1 VAAHQS
7 TRVVRPA
14 AALLAEG
21 AAAAPVPAPTLFT
34 RSRGVA
40 SERAFKQQVRDA
52 GGVSYH
58 FHAGQ
63 STWAQTAQQ
72 LRDVHEGLAA
82 DGHACDRFGVSLDRA
97 MGVLEDER
105 DTTLKET
112 GPRIGSDQW
121 TALGTTI
128 PAQPHLG
135 DYMIG
140 FPSGFQNARRA
151 LAAGVTTIGNIAQYT
166 AYDLLGGS
174 DEILVTEETVKALGM
189 FAACAGHGAMVH
201 SNLED
206 GAAAKAS
213 HYGSYLGF
221 AALELY
227 VIEELAGAFLTHC
240 HGNTI
245 SSSEA
250 RAVLHLALDDLHGR
264 TSIGSMVY
272 GNTVDHRAG
281 DRSRNLAAVA
291 DQVHC
296 DIACQLYRP
305 TGHAVNPVPLTEAER
320 IPNAAEIV
328 EVHLLAR
335 EIEVAA
341 RRNVGLFDWPRLE
354 RVAAAMVEYARR
366 FRDTALR
373 RFADEGVDVR
383 DAAQLLLA
391 LRRTPILELEQRV
404 ALTPP
409 PVVARLEP
417 WAAGQGRRFAEGIVS
432 QPQRLDGVR
441 VVIGVLEVHQVIRDA
456 LARALP
462 RLGAEV
468 VVLPSTV
475 SAEQLVRTAIDEDAD
490 AIVLGIYNGNA
501 LQLGQRLQRIAAAER
516 FEGGIFVGGILNQD
530 TGDGLPVDVQPELEA
545 LGIRCIGRLDELV
558 PGLAALAPA

>member
-1 VAAHQS
+1 
-7 TRVVRPA
+7 
-14 AALLAEG
+14 
-21 AAAAPVPAPTLFT
+21 
-34 RSRGVA
+34 
-40 SERAFKQQVRDA
+40 
-52 GGVSYH
+52 
-58 FHAGQ
+58 
-63 STWAQTAQQ
+63 
-72 LRDVHEGLAA
+72 
-82 DGHACDRFGVSLDRA
+82 
-97 MGVLEDER
+97 
-105 DTTLKET
+105 
-112 GPRIGSDQW
+112 
-121 TALGTTI
+121 
-128 PAQPHLG
+128 
-135 DYMIG
+135 MIG

-174 DEILVTEETVKALGM
+174 DETLVTEETVKALGM
-189 FAACAGHGAMVH
+189 FAACAPQGAMVH

-206 GAAAKAS
+206 GASAKAS

-227 VIEELAGAFLTHC
+227 VVEELAGAFLTHC

-264 TSIGSMVY
+264 DSIGSMVY
-272 GNTVDHRAG
+272 GNTVDHAPGNRA
-281 DRSRNLAAVA
+281 RNLAAVA

-296 DIACQLYRP
+296 DIGQLYRP
-305 TGHAVNPVPLTEAER
+305 TGHAINPVPLTEAER
-320 IPNAAEIV
+320 IPSAAEIV

-354 RVAAAMVEYARR
+354 RAAAALVAYARR
-366 FRDTALR
+366 FRDAALA
-373 RFADEGVDVR
+373 RFADEGVDVS

-404 ALTPP
+404 GLAPP
-409 PVVARLEP
+409 PEVARLEP
-417 WAAGQGRRFAEGIVS
+417 WAAGQRRRFAERVTGTG
-432 QPQRLDGVR
+432 QRLDGVR
-441 VVIGVLEVHQVIRDA
+441 IVVGVLEVHQLVRDA

-462 RLGAEV
+462 QLGAEV

-475 SAEQLVRTAIDEDAD
+475 SAEQVVRAAVDEDAD

-501 LQLGQRLQRIAAAER
+501 LQLGERLVRAARQESY
-516 FEGGIFVGGILNQD
+516 EGGLFVGGILNQD
-530 TGDGLPVDVQPELEA
+530 TGEGLPVDVRPELGR
-545 LGIRCIGRLDELV
+545 LGIRCIARLEDLV
-558 PGLAALAPA
+558 PGLAALSSA

>member
-1 VAAHQS
+1 MAAP
-7 TRVVRPA
+7 RPNLRPA

-21 AAAAPVPAPTLFT
+21 AAAAPQPVPTLFC
-34 RSRGVA
+34 SARGVT
-40 SERAFKQQVRDA
+40 SERAFKRTLRDS
-52 GGVSYH
+52 GQISYH
-58 FHAGQ
+58 FHSGQ

-82 DGHACDRFGVSLDRA
+82 HGHACDRFGVSLDRA

-105 DTTLKET
+105 DDTMKET
-112 GPRIGSDQW
+112 GPRIGVDEW
-121 TALGTTI
+121 GALGATI

-140 FPSGFQNARRA
+140 FPSGFENARRA

-174 DEILVTEETVKALGM
+174 DEIFVTEETVKSLGM
-189 FAACAGHGAMVH
+189 FAACREAGAMVH

-206 GAAAKAS
+206 GASAKAS

-227 VIEELAGAFLTHC
+227 VVEELAGAFLTHC

-264 TSIGSMVY
+264 DSIGSMVY
-272 GNTVDHRAG
+272 GNTVDHVAG
-281 DRSRNLAAVA
+281 HRSRNLAAVA

-305 TGHAVNPVPLTEAER
+305 TGHAINPVPLTEAER
-320 IPNAAEIV
+320 IPNAEEIV

-335 EIEVAA
+335 EIETSA
-341 RRNVGLFDWPRLE
+341 RRNVGLYDWQRLE
-354 RVAAAMVEYARR
+354 RVADEMTSYARR
-366 FRDTALR
+366 FRDTALQ
-373 RFADEGVDVR
+373 RFADEGVDVT

-404 ALTPP
+404 ALAPP
-409 PVVARLEP
+409 PAVARLEP
-417 WAAGQGRRFAEGIVS
+417 WAAQHGRRFADRLAT
-432 QPQRLDGVR
+432 QPERLDGVR
-441 VVIGVLEVHQVIRDA
+441 IVVGVLEVHQLVRDA

-462 RLGAEV
+462 QLGAEV

-475 SAEQLVRTAIDEDAD
+475 SAEQVVRAAIDEDAD

-501 LQLGQRLQRIAAAER
+501 LQLGERLARAAEQDG
-516 FEGGIFVGGILNQD
+516 FSGSIFVGGILNQD
-530 TGDGLPVDVQPELEA
+530 TGGGLPIDVRPELER
-545 LGIRCIGRLDELV
+545 LGIRCIARLEDLV
-558 PGLAALAPA
+558 PSLAGLTPA

>member
-1 VAAHQS
+1 VAVRAS
-7 TRVVRPA
+7 SRRLRPA
-14 AALLAEG
+14 AELLAEG
-21 AAAAPVPAPTLFT
+21 AAAAPEPAPTLFT
-34 RSRGVA
+34 TTRGVA
-40 SERAFKQQVRDA
+40 SERAFKRALRDA
-52 GGVSYH
+52 GAISYH
-58 FHAGQ
+58 FHSGQ
-63 STWAQTAQQ
+63 STWALTAQQ
-72 LRDVHEGLAA
+72 LRDVHDGLAA
-82 DGHACDRFGVSLDRA
+82 HGHVCDRFGVSLDRA
-97 MGVLEDER
+97 MGVPEDER
-105 DTTLKET
+105 DAALKET
-112 GPRIGSDQW
+112 GPRIGPDEW

-174 DEILVTEETVKALGM
+174 DEALVTEETVKALGM
-189 FAACAGHGAMVH
+189 FAACAPRGAMVH

-206 GAAAKAS
+206 GASAKAS

-227 VIEELAGAFLTHC
+227 AVEELTGAFLTHC

-264 TSIGSMVY
+264 DSIGSMVY
-272 GNTVDHRAG
+272 GNTVDHLAG
-281 DRSRNLAAVA
+281 NRSRNLAAVA

-296 DIACQLYRP
+296 DISCQLYRP

-320 IPNAAEIV
+320 IPSAAEIV

-335 EIEVAA
+335 EIEATA
-341 RRNVGLFDWPRLE
+341 RRNVRLFDWPRLE
-354 RVAAAMVEYARR
+354 RVAAALAEYAIR
-366 FRDTALR
+366 FRDAALA
-373 RFADEGVDVR
+373 RFADEGVDVT

-404 ALTPP
+404 GLAPP
-409 PVVARLEP
+409 PEAARLEP
-417 WAAGQGRRFAEGIVS
+417 WAAGQGRRFAERLAGTG
-432 QPQRLDGVR
+432 QRLDGVR
-441 VVIGVLEVHQVIRDA
+441 VVVGVLEVHQLVRDA

-462 RLGAEV
+462 QLGAEV

-475 SAEQLVRTAIDEDAD
+475 SAEQVVRVAVDEDAD

-501 LQLGQRLQRIAAAER
+501 LQLGERLVRAARQESY
-516 FEGGIFVGGILNQD
+516 EGGLFVGGILNQD
-530 TGDGLPVDVQPELEA
+530 TGDGLPVDVRPQLDR
-545 LGIRCIGRLDELV
+545 LGIRCIARLEDLV

>member
-1 VAAHQS
+1 MAARRS
-7 TRVVRPA
+7 GLRPA
-14 AALLAEG
+14 ADLLAEG
-21 AAAAPVPAPTLFT
+21 AAAAPQPAPTVFCA
-34 RSRGVA
+34 SHGVI
-40 SERAFKQQVRDA
+40 SERDFKRTLLTSGQI
-52 GGVSYH
+52 SYH
-58 FHAGQ
+58 FHVGQ

-82 DGHACDRFGVSLDRA
+82 HGHACDRFGVSLDRA
-97 MGVLEDER
+97 MGVVPDQR
-105 DTTLKET
+105 DDALKET
-112 GPRIGSDQW
+112 GPRIGADEW
-121 TALGTTI
+121 GALGATI

-140 FPSGFQNARRA
+140 FPAGFQNARLA

-189 FAACAGHGAMVH
+189 FAACNGLGAMVH

-206 GAAAKAS
+206 GASAKAS

-227 VIEELAGAFLTHC
+227 VVEELAGAYLTHC

-264 TSIGSMVY
+264 NSIGSMVY
-272 GNTVDHRAG
+272 GNTVDHVAG

-305 TGHAVNPVPLTEAER
+305 TGHAINPVPLTEAER
-320 IPNAAEIV
+320 IPNAEEIV

-335 EIEVAA
+335 EIETSA
-341 RRNVGLFDWPRLE
+341 RRNVGLFDWQRLE
-354 RVAAAMVEYARR
+354 RVAAELVDYARR
-366 FRDTALR
+366 FRDTALA
-373 RFADEGVDVR
+373 RFAGEGVDVT

-391 LRRTPILELEQRV
+391 MRRTPILELEQRV
-404 ALTPP
+404 ALAPP
-409 PVVARLEP
+409 PAVARLEP
-417 WAAGQGRRFAEGIVS
+417 WAAGQGRRFADRLAT
-432 QPQRLDGVR
+432 QPERLDGVR
-441 VVIGVLEVHQVIRDA
+441 IVVGVLEVHQLVRDA

-462 RLGAEV
+462 QLGAEV

-475 SAEQLVRTAIDEDAD
+475 SAEQVVRVAIDEDAD

-501 LQLGQRLQRIAAAER
+501 LQLGERLARAAEQDG
-516 FEGGIFVGGILNQD
+516 FNGAIFVGGILNQD
-530 TGDGLPVDVQPELEA
+530 AGGGLPVDVRPELDR
-545 LGIRCIGRLDELV
+545 LGIRCISRLEDLV
-558 PGLAALAPA
+558 PSLASLTPA